1 MKATPDLWHKYTA
14 DYELVTVK
22 DKKGRERKEARY
34 TGPWFCLMGSSGAV
48 RTKLILSA
56 VCGVIL
62 AGLLVWSQIF
72 NHSSAWAVYVAVP
85 QAVALFPLL
94 YLLMGLMSL
103 PYDLK
108 PMERP
113 GYMHGIIRVCRSL
126 VAVMVLCGIS
136 LIGDFIY
143 RVVAKDWLYLQEDIW
158 YLVILAGILV
168 LGGVIL
174 YLLYS
179 IEIAERANHA
189 VHKE

>member
-1 MKATPDLWHKYTA
+1 
-14 DYELVTVK
+14 
-22 DKKGRERKEARY
+22 
-34 TGPWFCLMGSSGAV
+34 MGSSGAV

-143 RVVAKDWLYLQEDIW
+143 RAVAKDWLYLQEDIW

-174 YLLYS
+174 FLLYS